1 MCMLYEV
8 KKIIKNLILCL
19 ILFFI
24 INNNFS
30 YAENLDN
37 LNIKLYLLQNPENGV
52 QRIVDDNGKTI
63 IKTES
68 GIFDSDYSYYDIRQE
83 KLDFVNV
90 DGYNVIFKETKYEIK
105 MYDQDGNYITN
116 NWSYHPEVKYID
128 GKLLY
133 KTNNKYKYEIYEY
146 DVITKENKFVRES
159 NGNDMSLLQDEINAI
174 NEENTNENVPNIIYS
189 FNKDEYNNGPISEKE
204 SDEIF
209 ENDNFSIKKTDEYY
223 IFESKTSSAKIENV
237 KSYKEYD
244 SSYNNLK
251 MYELETDNI
260 KYYVN
265 EEGKI
270 IVFSFNDKRQF
281 ALSDKR
287 YSFVNNKY
295 IIIEGQ
301 FEEYNEDS
309 IMIFEYDEKN
319 PVEVKE
325 TTLNY
330 TVKVVDEEYIYEDVE
345 EETIFTVFGE
355 FVRGIH
361 DINWYNIKNIENKLY
376 LMVSEGN
383 WDNPSRKVYS
393 FLDNIPECND
403 VIFYDEFILIKKND
417 KIYLYN
423 ARGEI
428 IERNI
433 DKFLL
438 IPIKDR
444 YCYGKLRQNS
454 IMVMKNGKY
463 EIVKNDGSVFLS
475 NLDLRQINSDVD
487 SYPNNSN
494 EEYLLA
500 KVNGVINFYD
510 RDGKKVFSGIDN
522 FDFDSFKRHGN
533 YFVAIKNG
541 EKSLYSIKGN
551 KIIKNIE
558 VDVSDKITQIYEN
571 EYSHR
576 SLEVNNMWAKKANS
590 KRIRF
595 NDINGNLC
603 IELNGKYHLYDIDGN
618 VLLSDYKFLRQYD
631 DTYLL
636 YEKGFEYG
644 LIDEKGNVKF
654 KYSIFDGTNY
664 DE

>member
-1 MCMLYEV
+1 MG
-8 KKIIKNLILCL
+8 KIIKNLILCL

-37 LNIKLYLLQNPENGV
+37 LNKKLYLLQNPENGV
-52 QRIVDDNGKTI
+52 QRIVDDSGKTI

-68 GIFDSDYSYYDIRQE
+68 GIFDSDYNYYDIRQE
-83 KLDFVNV
+83 KLDFLNV
-90 DGYNVIFKETKYEIK
+90 DGYNVIFKETKYEMK

-116 NWSYHPEVKYID
+116 NLTYHPQIRYLD

-133 KTNNKYKYEIYEY
+133 KTNKYKYEIYEY

-174 NEENTNENVPNIIYS
+174 NKENTNENVPNIIYS

-209 ENDNFSIKKTDEYY
+209 GNDNFSIKKTDEYY

-270 IVFSFNDKRQF
+270 ILSSFNDKREF
-281 ALSDKR
+281 AFSHKR
-287 YSFVNNKY
+287 FSFVNNKY
-295 IIIEGQ
+295 IIIEGH
-301 FEEYNEDS
+301 FVSEDNREES
-309 IMIFEYDEKN
+309 IMIYEHDEN
-319 PVEVKE
+319 NQEEVKE
-325 TTLNY
+325 ITTDYN
-330 TVKVVDEEYIYEDVE
+330 VKVVDGEYIYEDVKD
-345 EETIFTVFGE
+345 ETIFTVFGE

-361 DINWYNIKNIENKLY
+361 NINWYNIKNIENKLY

-383 WDNPSRKVYS
+383 WDNLSKTVYN
-393 FLDNIPECND
+393 FADNIPECND
-403 VIFYDEFILIKKND
+403 VIFYDEFILIKEND

-423 ARGEI
+423 VRGEI

-438 IPIKDR
+438 IPIRDR

-500 KVNGVINFYD
+500 KANGVINFYD
-510 RDGKKVFSGIDN
+510 RDGKKVFSGIDD

-576 SLEVNNMWAKKANS
+576 SLEVNNMWVKKANS
-590 KRIRF
+590 KKIRF

-618 VLLSDYKFLRQYD
+618 ILLFDYKFLRQYD

>member
-576 SLEVNNMWAKKANS
+576 SLEVNNMWAKKS
-590 KRIRF
+590 
-595 NDINGNLC
+595 
-603 IELNGKYHLYDIDGN
+603 E
-618 VLLSDYKFLRQYD
+618 
-631 DTYLL
+631 
-636 YEKGFEYG
+636 
-644 LIDEKGNVKF
+644 F
-654 KYSIFDGTNY
+654 KKN
-664 DE
+664 

>member
-1 MCMLYEV
+1 MG
-8 KKIIKNLILCL
+8 KIIKNLILCL
-19 ILFFI
+19 MLFFI
-24 INNNFS
+24 INNNIS

-37 LNIKLYLLQNPENGV
+37 LNKKLYLLQNPENGV
-52 QRIVDDNGKTI
+52 QRIVDDSGKTI

-83 KLDFVNV
+83 KLDFLNVN
-90 DGYNVIFKETKYEIK
+90 GYNVIFKETKYETK

-116 NWSYHPEVKYID
+116 NLTYHPQIRYVD

-133 KTNNKYKYEIYEY
+133 KTNKYKYEIYEY
-146 DVITKENKFVRES
+146 DVITKENKFIRES
-159 NGNDMSLLQDEINAI
+159 SANDISLITDLTNTR
-174 NEENTNENVPNIIYS
+174 NEENKNEDAPSIIYS
-189 FNKDEYNNGPISEKE
+189 FNKDEYDNGPTSKKE

-209 ENDNFSIKKTDEYY
+209 ENESFLIKKVDEYY
-223 IFESKTSSAKIENV
+223 IFESKIGNVKIENI
-237 KSYKEYD
+237 KSYKDYD
-244 SSYNNLK
+244 SSYNNFK

-260 KYYVN
+260 KYYIN

-270 IVFSFNDKRQF
+270 ILSSFNDKRQF

-287 YSFVNNKY
+287 FSFVDNKY
-295 IIIEGQ
+295 IIMKGDFGRI
-301 FEEYNEDS
+301 YDDDS
-309 IMIFEYDEKN
+309 IKIFKYDEN
-319 PVEVKE
+319 NQMEVKE
-325 TTLNY
+325 ITTNY
-330 TVKVVDEEYIYEDVE
+330 VVKQVDGDYIYEDVE
-345 EETIFTVFGE
+345 EETIFIIFGE
-355 FVRGIH
+355 VIKEIEKF
-361 DINWYNIKNIENKLY
+361 NWYNIRNIENRLF

-383 WDNPSRKVYS
+383 WDNSSSKVYS
-393 FLDNIPECND
+393 FDDNLKECKD
-403 VIFYDEFILIKKND
+403 IIFYQAFILVKKDN

-423 ARGEI
+423 GNGEM
-428 IERNI
+428 IENNI
-433 DKFLL
+433 DNFLL
-438 IPIKDR
+438 IPIEDG
-444 YCYGKLRQNS
+444 YCYEELRYNS
-454 IMVMKNGKY
+454 IIVVKNGKY
-463 EIVKNDGSVFLS
+463 EIVKNDGSIFLS
-475 NLDLRQINSDVD
+475 NLDLRQINSNVN
-487 SYPNNSN
+487 SYPNSKN

-500 KVNGVINFYD
+500 KANGIINFYD
-510 RDGKKVFSGIDN
+510 RDGKIIFSGIDN

-551 KIIKNIE
+551 RIIKNID

-576 SLEVNNMWAKKANS
+576 SLEVNNMWVKKANS

-644 LIDEKGNVKF
+644 LIDAKGNVKF